1 MTGYLRPVSIPGPTQ
16 WTCWRLGQSRSQVPH
31 RHRIPEQLTRRI
43 SLLHSDINDG
53 RRPWMRRSF
62 SAHSP
67 PVEGCPLSEHPGKD
81 RTPKADGRAV
91 VVEETTYAWD
101 GRPCRPVR
109 AAALGR
115 RSRSG
120 GQGDRRA
127 RNVHCH
133 AKALRAGCCDG
144 GIRRTGPGSGPR
156 EGESFNRPQRT
167 GVMGGSSSQVTGVS
181 PWSRSLGV
189 GAAR

>member
-1 MTGYLRPVSIPGPTQ
+1 MKPPGSRSRASLTPMTGYLRPVSIPGPTQ

-120 GQGDRRA
+120 GQGRPPCTKRALSCQSPARRLLRRRHSA
-127 RNVHCH
+127 H
-133 AKALRAGCCDG
+133 RAG
-144 GIRRTGPGSGPR
+144 
-156 EGESFNRPQRT
+156 
-167 GVMGGSSSQVTGVS
+167 V
-181 PWSRSLGV
+181 RS
-189 GAAR
+189 A